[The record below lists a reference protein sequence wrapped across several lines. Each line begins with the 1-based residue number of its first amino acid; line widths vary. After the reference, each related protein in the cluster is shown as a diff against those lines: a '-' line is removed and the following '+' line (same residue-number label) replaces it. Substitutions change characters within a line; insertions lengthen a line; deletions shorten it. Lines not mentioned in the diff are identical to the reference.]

1 MEFEPQDQDIVSL
14 LAKLKNAEGQYPE
27 HMLVARRHMFLK
39 QMAEVGMGISP
50 DPGNPGAS
58 APPSPPPV
66 APVTGTLL
74 ETALVFAIIVEAS
87 AVAYFYRD
95 QLSDFFETITITTEP
110 RVQVGSPLPVI
121 ATAVE
126 IDGVTPSPAIPSTV
140 PSSTL
145 APSIVPST
153 VGVTAT
159 LPIIELPP
167 VAGEDSTN
175 SQPGGAG
182 VIASPAPTDSPVES
196 TPVPGGSGSGN
207 DRDDQ
212 GNHYGQTPKPERTIE
227 PGNDRSNGNS
237 NGNGNFEGP
246 RDHNNGNNG
255 NNRERGPA
263 ENPRPTGEE

>member
-1 MEFEPQDQDIVSL
+1 VEFEPQDQDIVSL

-39 QMAEVGMGISP
+39 QMAEVGMGISA

-58 APPSPPPV
+58 APPGPPPV
-66 APVTGTLL
+66 APVTSTLL

-95 QLSDFFETITITTEP
+95 QLSDFFETITTEP

-126 IDGVTPSPAIPSTV
+126 INGMTPSPAIPSTV

-145 APSIVPST
+145 VPSIGPSP
-153 VGVTAT
+153 VGITAT
-159 LPIIELPP
+159 PP
-167 VAGEDSTN
+167 GIAPPAVAGEDSTN
-175 SQPGGAG
+175 SQPGSAG
-182 VIASPAPTDSPVES
+182 VVASPAPTDSPVES

-227 PGNDRSNGNS
+227 PGNDRSDGNS
-237 NGNGNFEGP
+237 NGNGNSEGP
-246 RDHNNGNNG
+246 RDNNNGNNG
-255 NNRERGPA
+255 NNREPGPP
-263 ENPRPTGEE
+263 ENARPTGEE